1 MDSTEKWSM
10 AVNCL
15 DKARWGLLLDLLQ
28 VIRFFEHH
36 VRH

>member
-1 MDSTEKWSM
+1 MDSTEKWSK

-15 DKARWGLLLDLLQ
+15 AKARRGLLLDLLQ

-36 VRH
+36 ARH